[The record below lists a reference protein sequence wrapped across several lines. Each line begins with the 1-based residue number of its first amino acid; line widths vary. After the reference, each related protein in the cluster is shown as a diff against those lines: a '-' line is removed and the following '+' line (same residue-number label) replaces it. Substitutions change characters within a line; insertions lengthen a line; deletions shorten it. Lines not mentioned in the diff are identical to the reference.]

1 MPIIFY
7 PYLYDLVVVAAVII
21 FFCIGRKNGAA
32 KMCLLFIGSALAII
46 AATVLSTLTS
56 RFLFDTFLRTNL
68 TDSIAQALPS
78 SANLKELF
86 ENISSDVPAISA
98 ALAILLNYRTR
109 IPSLESLLS
118 SAAEN
123 TAVTLVDSFIS
134 PIVVSLLQSITFIF
148 FFIIL
153 FLFIRLLA
161 RSLGLLNKVPLLGWF
176 NRFFGII
183 FGLAL
188 CFLLLI
194 LLTAALYLAF
204 SLDLSTDFFSEQTI
218 QNSLIYHH
226 LYKFIVF
233 HLF

>member
-1 MPIIFY
+1 
-7 PYLYDLVVVAAVII
+7 V
-21 FFCIGRKNGAA
+21 
-32 KMCLLFIGSALAII
+32 
-46 AATVLSTLTS
+46 
-56 RFLFDTFLRTNL
+56 
-68 TDSIAQALPS
+68 
-78 SANLKELF
+78 F